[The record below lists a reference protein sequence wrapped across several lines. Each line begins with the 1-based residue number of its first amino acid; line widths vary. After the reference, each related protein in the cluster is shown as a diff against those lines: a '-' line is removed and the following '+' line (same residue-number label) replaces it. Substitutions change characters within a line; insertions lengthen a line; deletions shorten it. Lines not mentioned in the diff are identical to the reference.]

1 MKSGVLML
9 KNKIEQKDLLSLE
22 NKEFLEKW
30 NVITENPLTYFDP
43 NDPTPMKEYQK
54 RRADSYKYLEQ
65 FSLDEIMAYLHGKN
79 VVGALYDN
87 EGNLYLNPSKTI
99 TIAGNVIEVLEQSKK
114 SEGPGVIKLDKDH
127 YINLH
132 RPIQGNLLGADDDNA
147 DQTIEGY
154 ICRNGQYYKIEEYNV
169 SSMKSANELR
179 KTFRRLTNIINANT
193 TDPSRCLWVT
203 LTYADNIKG
212 KEGNEQLYADFK
224 RGIQRL
230 RRKYGKFEYITVVE
244 PQGRGAW
251 HCHCI
256 FIFNKKAPFIPNKE
270 IETAWGQGFTKTKK
284 MNANADNLGSYL
296 TAYLT
301 DIPLDQ
307 LSAFDFSTA
316 TEMLETCPVVEKEGK
331 QIIKGGRLYLY
342 PPYMK
347 LYRTSR
353 GIQQPT
359 VIKNATDEDVSA
371 AVEDLPALY
380 ETMYELTLE
389 EDSAYKNIIRYTQY
403 NKTVTTEDAVEQRR
417 KTLKK
422 SK

>member
-1 MKSGVLML
+1 ML
-9 KNKIEQKDLLSLE
+9 KNKITPKELLTQA
-22 NKEFLEKW
+22 NKEVLEKW
-30 NVITENPLTYFDP
+30 NIISENPLAYFDP
-43 NDPTPMKEYQK
+43 DDPTPMQEYYQ
-54 RRADSYKYLEQ
+54 RRADCYKYLDQ
-65 FSLDEIMAYLHGKN
+65 FSVDEVMAYLNGKSLI
-79 VVGALYDN
+79 GALYDN
-87 EGNLYLNPSKTI
+87 NGNIYVNPSKTI
-99 TIAGNVIEVLEQSKK
+99 TIAGNVVEVLEQSKK
-114 SEGPGVIKLDKDH
+114 SEGPGVIKIDKDH

-132 RPIQGNLLGADDDNA
+132 RPIQGNLLGADEDIA
-147 DQTIEGY
+147 DQEIAGY

-193 TDPSRCLWVT
+193 ADPTRCLWVT

-212 KEGNEQLYADFK
+212 KEGNEKLYADFK

-256 FIFNKKAPFIPNKE
+256 FIFDKKAPFIPNKE

-316 TEMLETCPVVEKEGK
+316 TEMLEVCPVVEKEGK

-359 VIKNATDEDVSA
+359 IIKNATDEDVSA

-380 ETMYELTLE
+380 ETMYELTLDE
-389 EDSAYKNIIRYTQY
+389 ESAYKNIIRYTQY

-417 KTLKK
+417 KALNK